1 MSKFLDKVE
10 EKFHLPRN
18 CIPHVTTSTVPYSI
32 DRSKGLEYRPSFRE
46 VAGEDFV
53 IRDQSLAQRAMNMS
67 SNFI

>member
-1 MSKFLDKVE
+1 
-10 EKFHLPRN
+10 N